1 MTTASV
7 LFLVVAW
14 KTLKGDTSYLKWG
27 ETDLCHAPISVK
39 EETIVRQFHF
49 SGSSLMSGACGICI
63 VQWMVL

>member
-7 LFLVVAW
+7 LFLVVVW
-14 KTLKGDTSYLKWG
+14 KTLKGDTGCLKWG

-39 EETIVRQFHF
+39 EGTVVRQLHF
-49 SGSSLMSGACGICI
+49 SGSSLMSGAFGSCI